1 MKRIL
6 LIGLLSQ
13 FILIQAQELDE
24 SFLDSLPE
32 DVREDIVKR
41 ADKQSELA
49 EQNYRPSQYSSKLKQ
64 AEELVD
70 LKMRLEQDL
79 FELRKRLESDEVL
92 KIDPELKL
100 FGSDFFSTFQ
110 TSFMPINEPNP
121 GSSYILDVGDV
132 LNIQLTGQRDFIED
146 FPINGNGSINIPDIG
161 KLVLVGLTI
170 SEASQ
175 LIKSRVNAS
184 FIGTEAFIS
193 LSQVR
198 DVNVLI
204 TGNAENPGIY
214 TMPGNSNILQ
224 AVNIAGGVNKFGSYR
239 EINLIRDNEIIEV
252 LDVYDLLI
260 NGNYNVKERLRSG
273 DVVFI
278 ESRKNIVSIDG
289 AVKRPAKYELK
300 LDENLGTIINFANG
314 FKQTADIQN
323 IFLDRI
329 LDGSQKSIP
338 ITNSIQF
345 DSIQSIDGD
354 SVYIR
359 EYPYRKAFISGAVLK
374 PGSYTMASGENINDL
389 IEKAGG
395 FTNNAYPFA
404 AFFEN
409 KEAKKISEKA
419 QELLYQ
425 EFLDNIIEL
434 SQQNVGGT
442 IDLQPI
448 IGLTQEIND
457 LEPNGR
463 IVVDLL
469 NEDSS
474 SKVSIQEGDNL
485 IIPEIVNNIY
495 VYGEVSSEGSVM
507 FEENRDIEYFINKSG
522 GYKKFADSESIYILH
537 PNGETD
543 RYAMKRN
550 IFESNPK
557 SAIQIYPGS
566 IIFVPRKLDN
576 TASRALAAQ
585 AYVTILG
592 NLGLALASLNSI
604 DRNWV

>member
-604 DRNWV
+604 DRN

>member
-214 TMPGNSNILQ
+214 TMPGNSNILH

-374 PGSYTMASGENINDL
+374 PGSYTMASGENIKDL

>member
-13 FILIQAQELDE
+13 FSLIQAQELDE

-604 DRNWV
+604 DRN

>member
-543 RYAMKRN
+543 RYAMKE
-550 IFESNPK
+550 IFLK
-557 SAIQIYPGS
+557 AIQNLQYKS
-566 IIFVPRKLDN
+566 IQVL
-576 TASRALAAQ
+576 
-585 AYVTILG
+585 
-592 NLGLALASLNSI
+592 
-604 DRNWV
+604 